1 MSMWVWLHKSEK
13 KQHFFLVEYW
23 VEGIVNKRNLDNIIE
38 RNNNNCVLPYTVIF
52 SEAVVVL

>member
-1 MSMWVWLHKSEK
+1 MGVAPLIRK
-13 KQHFFLVEYW
+13 KTTFFLVEHW